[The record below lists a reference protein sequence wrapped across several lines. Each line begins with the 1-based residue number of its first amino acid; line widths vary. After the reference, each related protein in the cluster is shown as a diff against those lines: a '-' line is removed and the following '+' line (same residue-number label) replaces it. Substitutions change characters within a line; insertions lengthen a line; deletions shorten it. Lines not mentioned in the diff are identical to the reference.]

1 MFAEDLTAFFDITSG
16 FAQNA
21 TLSGG
26 GVVPVIF
33 DKAYQVALGGL
44 VESSGPQCVA
54 KSADVSAVVQGS
66 TLVIGGTTYKAATV
80 QPDGTGITLL
90 ELELA

>member
-1 MFAEDLTAFFDITSG
+1 MFAEDLSAFFDTTSG

-26 GVVPVIF
+26 AVVPVIF
-33 DKAYQVALGGL
+33 DRAYQGALGGL
-44 VESSGPQCVA
+44 VESTGPQCMA
-54 KSADVSAVVQGS
+54 KSADVSTVVQGS
-66 TLVIGGTTYKAATV
+66 TLVISGTTYRAATV
-80 QPDGTGITLL
+80 QPDGTGVTTL

>member
-1 MFAEDLTAFFDITSG
+1 MFAEDLTAFFDTTSG

-33 DKAYQVALGGL
+33 DKAYQGALAGL
-44 VESSGPQCVA
+44 VESTGPQCVA
-54 KSADVSAVVQGS
+54 KSADVSTVVQGS
-66 TLVIGGTTYKAATV
+66 TLVIASVTYTV
-80 QPDGTGITLL
+80 TGVEADGTGITTLQL
-90 ELELA
+90 RG

>member
-33 DKAYQVALGGL
+33 DKAYQGALGGL
-44 VESSGPQCVA
+44 VESTGPQCLA

-66 TLVIGGTTYKAATV
+66 TLVIAGTTYTV
-80 QPDGTGITLL
+80 TGVEPDGTGITVLQL
-90 ELELA
+90 RG